1 MDKIDIFEY
10 FPINIKRILMM
21 NINKTNYK
29 LLEEIRIRVNRP
41 IVLKFNNEFR
51 KIDYIINTEDI
62 LRIVEYI
69 TENSIYSYQKQ
80 ICEGYITLNGGHRVG
95 ISGNVVV
102 ENNKVININYIY
114 SLNFR
119 ISKEIIGVAEKIY
132 NVLYKDGNIENTLI
146 ISPPGAGK
154 TTILRDLVRILS
166 EYKTVG
172 VVDERGEI
180 SAMYKNVPQNN
191 LGLNVDILSNIPK
204 SIGMKMLI
212 RSMSPE
218 IICADEI
225 GTKEDIESIKYAITS
240 GVKGIFT
247 AHGDSIENIRENPIL
262 KELIDGN
269 LVENI
274 IILHK
279 NDRKNIK
286 YINNIKKNIDF
297 QAKIV

>member
-1 MDKIDIFEY
+1 MDILEY
-10 FPINIKRILMM
+10 FPHNIREKLIKEINIS
-21 NINKTNYK
+21 NYK

-41 IVLKFNNEFR
+41 IILKFNN
-51 KIDYIINTEDI
+51 KIKKSDYIVNTEDV
-62 LRIVEYI
+62 LRILEYI

-80 ICEGYITLNGGHRVG
+80 ICEGFITLRGGHRVG

-119 ISKEIIGVAEKIY
+119 ISKEIIGVSNKIVEKIY
-132 NVLYKDGNIENTLI
+132 YNGNIDNTLI

-154 TTILRDLVRILS
+154 TTILRDLIRILS
-166 EYKTVG
+166 EYKTIG

-180 SAMYKNVPQNN
+180 GAMYKNVPQNN
-191 LGLNVDILSNIPK
+191 LGLQVDILNNIPK

-218 IICADEI
+218 IICADEV
-225 GTKEDIESIKYAITS
+225 GTKEDIEAIKYAVTS

-247 AHGDSIENIRENPIL
+247 AHGESIESIKQNPIL
-262 KELIDGN
+262 KELIESN
-269 LVENI
+269 LIENI

>member
-1 MDKIDIFEY
+1 MIDVLEY
-10 FPINIKRILMM
+10 FPNNIRDILTKEINSR
-21 NINKTNYK
+21 NYK

-41 IVLKFNNEFR
+41 IILKFNNFLK
-51 KIDYIINTEDI
+51 KIDYIITTEDI
-62 LRIVEYI
+62 LRILEYI

-80 ICEGYITLNGGHRVG
+80 ICEGYITLRGGHRVG

-119 ISKEIIGVAEKIY
+119 ISKEIIGVADNIAKKIY
-132 NVLYKDGNIENTLI
+132 NNGNIENTLI

-154 TTILRDLVRILS
+154 TTILRDLIRILS
-166 EYKTVG
+166 EYKTIG

-180 SAMYKNVPQNN
+180 AAMYKNIPQNN
-191 LGLNVDILSNIPK
+191 LGLQVDILNNIPK
-204 SIGMKMLI
+204 SIGMKMLV
-212 RSMSPE
+212 RSMAPE
-218 IICADEI
+218 IVCADEI
-225 GTKEDIESIKYAITS
+225 GTKDDIEAIKYAVTS

-247 AHGDSIENIRENPIL
+247 AHGDNIENIKQNPIL
-262 KELIDGN
+262 KELIESN
-269 LVENI
+269 LIENI

-297 QAKIV
+297 QANIV